1 MSQNKRSR
9 AFRSTVAVV
18 LVSMVLSANPVA
30 FADGPSQDDINKS
43 KQKEASTSASIA
55 SLEARLATLKANTEN
70 ATMKAQIATEDY
82 LQSLDA
88 LNKAK
93 AATAAARAKATA
105 ATKQTHQARKSL
117 SDVVVQT
124 YQDGGNPFDI
134 VSPYLTGRSLGDIAS
149 QKAALDRAGENTD
162 AKLQKVQ
169 ALQSVATTMEG
180 IAAQKES
187 AQRTATQKTEA
198 TKNAAQ
204 AAANAAQAAQSQAT
218 SQRANLI
225 SQLAAQ
231 RNTTVALE
239 TQRQEQLEQAEQNR
253 KNEEARKQAQQAAAQ
268 AKAKE
273 EQEKQNEAKAKETA
287 SPTPSQPDPQPS
299 QTAAPN
305 PQPSQSAAPDPQPSQ
320 TTTPEPAPSPSET
333 SQPAPAPAP
342 EPEPAPAP
350 TPEPDPEPEPDP
362 TPAPSGGADVAIAKA
377 YTFIGVDYVWG
388 GESYSGVD
396 CSGLAML
403 SWAAAGVSLTHSS
416 RAQYWEGTHVS
427 LDSVQPGDLI
437 FWSSDGS
444 AGSIYHVAI
453 YLGND
458 QMIEAPTFGV
468 PVRVTGV
475 RYSGIMPY
483 AVRL

>member
-18 LVSMVLSANPVA
+18 LASMVLSANPVA

-273 EQEKQNEAKAKETA
+273 EQEKHNEAKAKETA

-299 QTAAPN
+299 QTATPEPA
-305 PQPSQSAAPDPQPSQ
+305 PSQ
-320 TTTPEPAPSPSET
+320 TTAPEPAPSPSET
-333 SQPAPAPAP
+333 SQPAPAP
-342 EPEPAPAP
+342 EPAPSPTP
-350 TPEPDPEPEPDP
+350 TPEPDPDPEPDP

>member
-18 LVSMVLSANPVA
+18 LASMVLSANPVA

-204 AAANAAQAAQSQAT
+204 AAANAARAAQSEAT

-287 SPTPSQPDPQPS
+287 SPTPAQPDPQPS
-299 QTAAPN
+299 QTAAPE
-305 PQPSQSAAPDPQPSQ
+305 PQPSQ
-320 TTTPEPAPSPSET
+320 TTAPEPAPSPSET

>member
-18 LVSMVLSANPVA
+18 LASMVLSANPVA

-204 AAANAAQAAQSQAT
+204 AAANAARAAQSQAT

-299 QTAAPN
+299 QTATPEPA
-305 PQPSQSAAPDPQPSQ
+305 PSQS
-320 TTTPEPAPSPSET
+320 TTPEPAPSPSET

>member
-18 LVSMVLSANPVA
+18 LASMVLSANPVA

-287 SPTPSQPDPQPS
+287 SPTPAQPDPQPS
-299 QTAAPN
+299 QTAAPE
-305 PQPSQSAAPDPQPSQ
+305 PQPSQ
-320 TTTPEPAPSPSET
+320 TTAPEPAPSPSET

-342 EPEPAPAP
+342 EPEPAPTP

-427 LDSVQPGDLI
+427 LDSAQPGDLI

>member
-18 LVSMVLSANPVA
+18 LASMVLSANPVA

-204 AAANAAQAAQSQAT
+204 AAANAARAAQSQAT

-299 QTAAPN
+299 QTAAPE
-305 PQPSQSAAPDPQPSQ
+305 PAPSQ

-342 EPEPAPAP
+342 EPEPVPAP

>member
-9 AFRSTVAVV
+9 AFRSTVTVV
-18 LVSMVLSANPVA
+18 LASMVLSANPVA

-299 QTAAPN
+299 QTATPEPA
-305 PQPSQSAAPDPQPSQ
+305 PSQS
-320 TTTPEPAPSPSET
+320 TTPEPAPSPSET

>member
-9 AFRSTVAVV
+9 AFCSTVAVV
-18 LVSMVLSANPVA
+18 LASMVLSANPVA

-299 QTAAPN
+299 QTATPEPA
-305 PQPSQSAAPDPQPSQ
+305 PSQ

-333 SQPAPAPAP
+333 SQPAP
-342 EPEPAPAP
+342 EPEPAPSPTP

>member
-18 LVSMVLSANPVA
+18 LASMVLSANPVA

-299 QTAAPN
+299 QTAAPE
-305 PQPSQSAAPDPQPSQ
+305 PAPSQ
-320 TTTPEPAPSPSET
+320 TTAPEPAPSPSET

>member
-18 LVSMVLSANPVA
+18 LASMVLSANPVA

-299 QTAAPN
+299 QTAAPE
-305 PQPSQSAAPDPQPSQ
+305 PAPSQ

-333 SQPAPAPAP
+333 SQPAPAPEP

-350 TPEPDPEPEPDP
+350 TPEPDPEPDPDP

>member
-9 AFRSTVAVV
+9 AFHSTVAVV
-18 LVSMVLSANPVA
+18 LASMVLSANPVA

-299 QTAAPN
+299 QTATPEPA
-305 PQPSQSAAPDPQPSQ
+305 PSQS
-320 TTTPEPAPSPSET
+320 TTPEPAPSPSET

>member
-18 LVSMVLSANPVA
+18 LASMVLSANPVA

-299 QTAAPN
+299 QTAAP
-305 PQPSQSAAPDPQPSQ
+305 DPQPSQ

-427 LDSVQPGDLI
+427 LDSAQPGDLI

>member
-18 LVSMVLSANPVA
+18 LASMVLSANPVA

-287 SPTPSQPDPQPS
+287 SPTPAQPDPQPS
-299 QTAAPN
+299 QTAAPE
-305 PQPSQSAAPDPQPSQ
+305 PAPSQ

-427 LDSVQPGDLI
+427 LDSAQPGDLI

>member
-1 MSQNKRSR
+1 VSQNKRSR

-18 LVSMVLSANPVA
+18 LASMVLSANPVA

-299 QTAAPN
+299 QTATPEPA
-305 PQPSQSAAPDPQPSQ
+305 PSQ

>member
-18 LVSMVLSANPVA
+18 LASMVLSANPVA

-299 QTAAPN
+299 QTAAPE
-305 PQPSQSAAPDPQPSQ
+305 PAPSQ
-320 TTTPEPAPSPSET
+320 TTTPEPAPSPIET
-333 SQPAPAPAP
+333 SQPAPAPEP

>member
-18 LVSMVLSANPVA
+18 LASMVLSANPVA

-299 QTAAPN
+299 QTA
-305 PQPSQSAAPDPQPSQ
+305 
-320 TTTPEPAPSPSET
+320 TPEPAPSQT
-333 SQPAPAPAP
+333 T
-342 EPEPAPAP
+342 

>member
-18 LVSMVLSANPVA
+18 LASMVLSANPVA

-273 EQEKQNEAKAKETA
+273 EKEKQNEAKAKETA

-299 QTAAPN
+299 QTAAPE
-305 PQPSQSAAPDPQPSQ
+305 PAPSQ

>member
-1 MSQNKRSR
+1 VSQNKRSR

-18 LVSMVLSANPVA
+18 LASMVLSANPVA

-124 YQDGGNPFDI
+124 YQDVGNPFDI

-299 QTAAPN
+299 Q
-305 PQPSQSAAPDPQPSQ
+305 SAAPDPQPSQ

-333 SQPAPAPAP
+333 SEPAPAPAP

-350 TPEPDPEPEPDP
+350 TPEPEPEPEPDP

-396 CSGLAML
+396 CSGLSML

>member
-18 LVSMVLSANPVA
+18 LASMVLSANPVA

-287 SPTPSQPDPQPS
+287 SPTPAQPEPS
-299 QTAAPN
+299 QTAAPE
-305 PQPSQSAAPDPQPSQ
+305 PQPSQ
-320 TTTPEPAPSPSET
+320 TTAPEPAPSPSET
-333 SQPAPAPAP
+333 SQPAPAP

>member
-18 LVSMVLSANPVA
+18 LASMVLSANPVA

-299 QTAAPN
+299 QTAAPE
-305 PQPSQSAAPDPQPSQ
+305 PAPSQ

-333 SQPAPAPAP
+333 SQPAPAPEP

-350 TPEPDPEPEPDP
+350 TPEPEPEPDP

>member
-1 MSQNKRSR
+1 VSQNKRSR

-18 LVSMVLSANPVA
+18 LASMVLSANPVA

-204 AAANAAQAAQSQAT
+204 AAANAARAAQSQAT

-299 QTAAPN
+299 QTAAPE
-305 PQPSQSAAPDPQPSQ
+305 PAPSQ

-350 TPEPDPEPEPDP
+350 TPDPEPEPDP

-427 LDSVQPGDLI
+427 LDSAQPGDLI

>member
-1 MSQNKRSR
+1 MSQNKRSC

-18 LVSMVLSANPVA
+18 LASMVLSANPVA

-105 ATKQTHQARKSL
+105 ATKQTHQARKTL

-287 SPTPSQPDPQPS
+287 SPTPAQPNPQPS
-299 QTAAPN
+299 QTAAPE
-305 PQPSQSAAPDPQPSQ
+305 PAPSQ
-320 TTTPEPAPSPSET
+320 TTAPEPAPSPSET

>member
-18 LVSMVLSANPVA
+18 LASMVLSANPVA

-287 SPTPSQPDPQPS
+287 SPTPAQPNPQPS
-299 QTAAPN
+299 QTAAPE
-305 PQPSQSAAPDPQPSQ
+305 PAPSQ
-320 TTTPEPAPSPSET
+320 TTAPEPAPSPSET
-333 SQPAPAPAP
+333 SQPAPAP
-342 EPEPAPAP
+342 EPAPSPTP

-427 LDSVQPGDLI
+427 LDSAQPGDLI

>member
-18 LVSMVLSANPVA
+18 LASMVLSANPVA

-204 AAANAAQAAQSQAT
+204 AAANAAQAAQSEAT

-287 SPTPSQPDPQPS
+287 SPTPAQPEPS
-299 QTAAPN
+299 QTAAPE
-305 PQPSQSAAPDPQPSQ
+305 PQPSQ
-320 TTTPEPAPSPSET
+320 TTAPEPAPSPSET
-333 SQPAPAPAP
+333 SQPAPAP
-342 EPEPAPAP
+342 EPEPAPSPTP

>member
-18 LVSMVLSANPVA
+18 LASMVLSANPVV

-93 AATAAARAKATA
+93 AATAAARAKAMA

-299 QTAAPN
+299 QTAAPE
-305 PQPSQSAAPDPQPSQ
+305 PAPSQ

>member
-18 LVSMVLSANPVA
+18 LASMVLSANPVA

-105 ATKQTHQARKSL
+105 ATKQTHQARKTL

-299 QTAAPN
+299 QTATPEPA
-305 PQPSQSAAPDPQPSQ
+305 PSQ

-427 LDSVQPGDLI
+427 LDSAQPGDLI

>member
-18 LVSMVLSANPVA
+18 LASMVLSANPVA

-299 QTAAPN
+299 QTAAPE
-305 PQPSQSAAPDPQPSQ
+305 PAPSQ

-333 SQPAPAPAP
+333 SEPAPAPAP
-342 EPEPAPAP
+342 EPEPAPTP
-350 TPEPDPEPEPDP
+350 TPEPEPEPEPDP

>member
-18 LVSMVLSANPVA
+18 LASMVLSANPVA

-299 QTAAPN
+299 QTATPEPA
-305 PQPSQSAAPDPQPSQ
+305 PSQ

-333 SQPAPAPAP
+333 SQPAPAPEP

-427 LDSVQPGDLI
+427 LDSAQPGDLI

>member
-1 MSQNKRSR
+1 VSQNKRSR

-18 LVSMVLSANPVA
+18 LASMVLSANPVA

-299 QTAAPN
+299 QTAAPE
-305 PQPSQSAAPDPQPSQ
+305 PAPSQ

-333 SQPAPAPAP
+333 SQPAP
-342 EPEPAPAP
+342 EPEPAPSPTP

>member
-18 LVSMVLSANPVA
+18 LASMVLSANPVA

-287 SPTPSQPDPQPS
+287 SPTPGQPDPQPS
-299 QTAAPN
+299 QT
-305 PQPSQSAAPDPQPSQ
+305 AAPDPQPSQ

-350 TPEPDPEPEPDP
+350 TPEPEPEPEPDP

>member
-18 LVSMVLSANPVA
+18 LASMVLSANPVA

-55 SLEARLATLKANTEN
+55 SLAARLATLKANTEN

-299 QTAAPN
+299 QTATPEPA
-305 PQPSQSAAPDPQPSQ
+305 PSQS
-320 TTTPEPAPSPSET
+320 TTPEPAPSPSET

>member
-18 LVSMVLSANPVA
+18 LASMVLSANPVA

-231 RNTTVALE
+231 HNTTVALE

-299 QTAAPN
+299 QTATPEPA
-305 PQPSQSAAPDPQPSQ
+305 PSQ

>member
-18 LVSMVLSANPVA
+18 LASMVLSANPVA

-105 ATKQTHQARKSL
+105 ATKQTHQARKTL

-299 QTAAPN
+299 QTATPEPA
-305 PQPSQSAAPDPQPSQ
+305 PSQS
-320 TTTPEPAPSPSET
+320 TTPEPAPSPSET

>member
-18 LVSMVLSANPVA
+18 LASMVLSANPVA

-299 QTAAPN
+299 QTAAPE
-305 PQPSQSAAPDPQPSQ
+305 PAPSQ

-333 SQPAPAPAP
+333 SQPAPAP

-403 SWAAAGVSLTHSS
+403 SWAAAGVSLTHAS

-427 LDSVQPGDLI
+427 LDSAQPGDLI

>member
-18 LVSMVLSANPVA
+18 LASMVLSANPVA

-187 AQRTATQKTEA
+187 AQRAATQKTEA

-218 SQRANLI
+218 TQRANLI

-299 QTAAPN
+299 QTATPEPA
-305 PQPSQSAAPDPQPSQ
+305 PSQ

>member
-18 LVSMVLSANPVA
+18 LASMVLSANPVA

-287 SPTPSQPDPQPS
+287 SPTPAQPNPQPS
-299 QTAAPN
+299 QTAAPE
-305 PQPSQSAAPDPQPSQ
+305 PQPSQ
-320 TTTPEPAPSPSET
+320 TTAPEPAPSPSET

-427 LDSVQPGDLI
+427 LDSAQPGDLI

>member
-18 LVSMVLSANPVA
+18 LASMVLSANPVA

-204 AAANAAQAAQSQAT
+204 AAANAAQAAQSQAA

-287 SPTPSQPDPQPS
+287 SPTPAQPDPQPS
-299 QTAAPN
+299 QTAAPE
-305 PQPSQSAAPDPQPSQ
+305 PQPSQ

>member
-1 MSQNKRSR
+1 MSQNKRSC

-18 LVSMVLSANPVA
+18 LASMVLSANPVA

-55 SLEARLATLKANTEN
+55 SLESRLATLKANTEN

-105 ATKQTHQARKSL
+105 ATKQTHQARKTL

-187 AQRTATQKTEA
+187 AQRAATQKTEA

-218 SQRANLI
+218 TQRANLI

-299 QTAAPN
+299 QTT
-305 PQPSQSAAPDPQPSQ
+305 APDPQPSQ

-333 SQPAPAPAP
+333 SEPAPAPAP

-350 TPEPDPEPEPDP
+350 TPEPEPEPEPDP

>member
-18 LVSMVLSANPVA
+18 LASMVLSANPVA

-239 TQRQEQLEQAEQNR
+239 TQRQEQLERAEQNR

-299 QTAAPN
+299 QTATPEPA
-305 PQPSQSAAPDPQPSQ
+305 PSQS
-320 TTTPEPAPSPSET
+320 TTPEPAPSPSET

-377 YTFIGVDYVWG
+377 YTFIGVDYGWG

>member
-18 LVSMVLSANPVA
+18 LASMVLSANPVA

-204 AAANAAQAAQSQAT
+204 AAANAARAAQSQAT

-299 QTAAPN
+299 QTAAPE
-305 PQPSQSAAPDPQPSQ
+305 PAPSQ

>member
-18 LVSMVLSANPVA
+18 LASMVLSANPVA

-105 ATKQTHQARKSL
+105 ATKQTHQARKTL

-124 YQDGGNPFDI
+124 YQDGGNPLDI

-299 QTAAPN
+299 QTAAPE
-305 PQPSQSAAPDPQPSQ
+305 PAPSQ